1 MAKEYMG
8 EYSKMARIGQNS
20 RLANE
25 KKKKNGSIF
34 PMIVRTVVQKTLT
47 HVVRPPLAVVAS
59 AENNGSL
66 EGTGS

>member
-20 RLANE
+20 RLASE
-25 KKKKNGSIF
+25 KKKNGSIF

-47 HVVRPPLAVVAS
+47 RVVRPPLAVVAS

>member
-20 RLANE
+20 RLASE
-25 KKKKNGSIF
+25 KKNGSIF